1 MLPKVLVLLSAYNG
15 ESFLQGQVESILM
28 QEGVEVFLLIRDD
41 KSSDGTVELI
51 KRNQTLFPGK
61 IRLVE
66 GHENIGCTRSFVELM
81 RIASS
86 FPSQTFCP
94 DYYAFSDQDD
104 IWMPDKLLRSVT
116 ALNKMD
122 ASRPLLFCGESVLTD
137 SDMHEVYR
145 SYMTYI
151 FTFGSSLVMNS
162 SGGHTQVFN
171 KVLLDEASRVDF
183 CPYILHD
190 WWVYC
195 VCMALS
201 GQVCYEA
208 TPPLL
213 YYRQHNHQC
222 VGVRKKSWT
231 ERIRKGL
238 LQTSGMSS
246 LLAKALYDGYRGKMP
261 AGNEQLLRLVVR
273 YKDSFLCRFQLLC
286 ALPRLRTKNLRT
298 NVRVGLSVLFGTF

>member
-15 ESFLQGQVESILM
+15 EKYLQGQIESILN
-28 QEGVEVFLLIRDD
+28 QKGVEVFLLIRDD
-41 KSSDGTVELI
+41 KSVDGTVELI
-51 KRNQTLFPGK
+51 KKNQMFFPGK
-61 IRLVE
+61 IELVE
-66 GHENIGCTRSFVELM
+66 GRENKGCTRSFIELM

-86 FPSQTFCP
+86 LEAWLP

-104 IWMPDKLLRSVT
+104 IWMQDKLLRSVT

-137 SDMHEVYR
+137 SCMHEMSR
-145 SYMTYI
+145 SYMTYT

-171 KVLLDEASRVDF
+171 KILLDEASRVDF

-190 WWVYC
+190 WWIYC

-201 GQVCYEA
+201 GQLCYEA
-208 TPPLL
+208 APPLL
-213 YYRQHNHQC
+213 YYRQHSLQC
-222 VGVRKKSWT
+222 VGVRKKSWMK
-231 ERIRKGL
+231 RIKGGL
-238 LQTSGMSS
+238 FQSSGMTS
-246 LLAKALYDGYRGKMP
+246 LLAKALYDGYKGKMP
-261 AGNEQLLRLVVR
+261 IENERLVRLVVK
-273 YKDSFLCRFQLLC
+273 YKDSFLCRLQLLC
-286 ALPRLRTKNLRT
+286 ALPCFRTKNLRT